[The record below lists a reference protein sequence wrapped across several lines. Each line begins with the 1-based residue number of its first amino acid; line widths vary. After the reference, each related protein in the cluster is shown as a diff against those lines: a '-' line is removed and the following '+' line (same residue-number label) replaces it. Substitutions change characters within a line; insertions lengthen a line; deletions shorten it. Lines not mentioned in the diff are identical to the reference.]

1 MSVIL
6 VTGQPGSGKTAL
18 VVDMIAHDEQF
29 AGRPLFVMG
38 IPELT
43 IDHIPCPPV
52 DEWVEIRTSPEDES
66 LSLPYFRFPEN
77 SLVVIDEAQRI
88 YRPRA
93 SGTKVP
99 PEVAAFETHRHTG
112 VDFILLT
119 QHAGLID
126 SNIRKLNPRH
136 IHIRV
141 TALGRYKY
149 EWPELGD
156 PESPSSRELASREKY
171 IVPVRAFPLFKSSQL
186 HTKIKTKIPWFVW
199 MFLIAI
205 ISAGVLSW
213 YAYNRV
219 TQRLEPVATFSA
231 VPGAT
236 APARTGES
244 KPKETLSTPEYL
256 ALRQARINGFA
267 STAPVYDDITKP
279 VDAPWPAACVIV
291 GAWRDKPS
299 RCRCLDQQGN
309 NYQMPDGMCR
319 QIAINGVFKEWGE
332 KPRMPED
339 RQYGMPGT
347 NRPVPEQPARVAD
360 QNPPENPV

>member
-38 IPELT
+38 IPDLT

-52 DEWVEIRTSPEDES
+52 SEWVENRSSSEDES
-66 LSLPYFRFPEN
+66 VSLPYFTFPAN
-77 SLVVIDEAQRI
+77 ALVVIDEAQRI
-88 YRPRA
+88 YRPRPVG
-93 SGTKVP
+93 SRVP

-156 PESPSSRELASREKY
+156 PDSSSSREIATREKY
-171 IVPVRAFPLFKSSQL
+171 KLPARSFALYKSSQL
-186 HTKIKTKIPWFVW
+186 HTKIKTKIPWFVYL
-199 MFLIAI
+199 FAVCAI
-205 ISAGVLSW
+205 SGAALSY
-213 YAYNRV
+213 YAYQRV
-219 TQRLEPVATFSA
+219 MNKREPVKTQE
-231 VPGAT
+231 VMPGHDRREAAAKDG
-236 APARTGES
+236 APAT
-244 KPKETLSTPEYL
+244 TAEYL
-256 ALRQARINGFA
+256 ASRSPRLAGLYH
-267 STAPVYDDITKP
+267 TAPVYDEITKP
-279 VDAPWPAACVIV
+279 VDAPWPSLCVFV
-291 GAWRDKPS
+291 NAWRGSPEK
-299 RCRCLDQQGN
+299 CRCLDQQGN
-309 NYQMPDGMCR
+309 TYAMPFAQCK
-319 QIAINGVFKEWGE
+319 QVALNGIFKEWGA
-332 KPRMPED
+332 PPSTAAQPLAGDGRPASAVAVASASP
-339 RQYGMPGT
+339 PG
-347 NRPVPEQPARVAD
+347 NI
-360 QNPPENPV
+360 